1 MGAGGSLRI
10 AAGSVVSFKNYGS
23 GYSAIVNA
31 ANVMGLGG
39 GGVDAAVNSAGGPT
53 MHRDRRALPVINN
66 RNERIKVGGCVATG
80 PNSYGNINT
89 EFVLHAVGPDFRSQP
104 AQQAET
110 LLLSAYASSLDVA
123 KEKGIKRVAF
133 PLLSAG
139 IFRGHVA
146 LDRVVE
152 LACRAVA
159 THDYDGDV
167 YLCGFLPAEQTALKK
182 GVDVILKEG
191 LVLPLDCVH
200 QRAARA
206 EAEAQRA
213 YKLRRRAEELAQREN
228 RRDAFRQA
236 GSTMVRAMREAHRE
250 EAAQHLA
257 RTQEGTASFF
267 QRREAERARTQ
278 QRKEQIA
285 QREREK
291 LKEKEAAA
299 AALLSRKTA
308 ATSVF
313 NQRREQQRQEAEAR
327 RAEELRKLQEMQA
340 QKEREAEELL
350 QRKLREKRELEMR
363 RAREREEAERR
374 RAEEIARLAEV
385 QERKAR
391 EARELKERKEREKR
405 ELLERREAE
414 ARAVE
419 AQREAERKA
428 IEDRRAAEAAAIQR
442 RKAEEERAEAKKV
455 ANRKAIEAA
464 RKAVSGFHKGD
475 ARFSHRGPQGWEGY
489 SHQHCQVI
497 ERAMKASNGSG
508 KVALPGIPFEVR
520 WGDEAV
526 SAKLPHPPPEG
537 IIQVNV
543 RSQNTRVV
551 RRDGATSAPSQP
563 TPWQQE
569 APAPPP
575 APPPAPSGNWQWE
588 SHPNV
593 WMPMDTAAC
602 RQLDQAR
609 ASGERTVVLSHLPG
623 GPCRVDLA
631 QMVQTNVRTGTQ
643 RRIRRGAAGAPA
655 PPQPPRPPPRPP
667 GSTLMRVRIPPNM
680 PAGGS
685 ITVRAPDGRLVRV
698 RVPPGVA
705 PGATITVRI

>member
-1 MGAGGSLRI
+1 MRRSAGGSLRI

-39 GGVDAAVNSAGGPT
+39 GGVDAAVNSASGPS

-66 RNERIKVGGCVATG
+66 RNERIEVGGCVSTG
-80 PNSYGNINT
+80 PNQYGNINT
-89 EFVLHAVGPDFRSQP
+89 EYVLHAVGPDFRSHP

-110 LLLSAYASSLDVA
+110 LLLSAYASSLSLA
-123 KEKGIKRVAF
+123 QEKGIKRVAF

-340 QKEREAEELL
+340 QKEREAEE
-350 QRKLREKRELEMR
+350 KF
-363 RAREREEAERR
+363 A
-374 RAEEIARLAEV
+374 
-385 QERKAR
+385 
-391 EARELKERKEREKR
+391 
-405 ELLERREAE
+405 
-414 ARAVE
+414 
-419 AQREAERKA
+419 
-428 IEDRRAAEAAAIQR
+428 
-442 RKAEEERAEAKKV
+442 
-455 ANRKAIEAA
+455 
-464 RKAVSGFHKGD
+464 
-475 ARFSHRGPQGWEGY
+475 GPW
-489 SHQHCQVI
+489 
-497 ERAMKASNGSG
+497 
-508 KVALPGIPFEVR
+508 
-520 WGDEAV
+520 
-526 SAKLPHPPPEG
+526 
-537 IIQVNV
+537 
-543 RSQNTRVV
+543 
-551 RRDGATSAPSQP
+551 
-563 TPWQQE
+563 
-569 APAPPP
+569 
-575 APPPAPSGNWQWE
+575 
-588 SHPNV
+588 
-593 WMPMDTAAC
+593 PMAC
-602 RQLDQAR
+602 
-609 ASGERTVVLSHLPG
+609 
-623 GPCRVDLA
+623 
-631 QMVQTNVRTGTQ
+631 
-643 RRIRRGAAGAPA
+643 
-655 PPQPPRPPPRPP
+655 
-667 GSTLMRVRIPPNM
+667 
-680 PAGGS
+680 
-685 ITVRAPDGRLVRV
+685 
-698 RVPPGVA
+698 
-705 PGATITVRI
+705 